1 MTYIIGSDKNK
12 KKPEDELGIGESLIK
27 RSKSQETGMDLAG
40 MFDESKLKRY
50 KEAMEKKAIL
60 LDKEDK
66 DGVDYTHMD
75 FVLSTGCGFFE
86 GMSNLQAIQLFWKAF
101 YPYLKNLMESYEGFY
116 ERFRDMI
123 DDQEEVLRN
132 HAELDYK
139 YKWTV
144 EYLKSIGYKD
154 KYNAFVRQQI
164 AEIKKTHKGKT
175 KEVPSNEL
183 PDLII
188 D

>member
-1 MTYIIGSDKNK
+1 MTYIIGSEKNK
-12 KKPEDELGIGESLIK
+12 KRAEDALGMEDKLVH
-27 RSKSQETGMDLAG
+27 RSKSSETGMDLTG
-40 MFDESKLKRY
+40 MFDESKIKRY

-66 DGVDYTHMD
+66 DGIDYTHMD
-75 FVLSTGCGFFE
+75 FVLSTGCGFFR

-101 YPYLKNLMESYEGFY
+101 YPYLKNIIENYENFY
-116 ERFRDMI
+116 DRFRDMI

-132 HAELDYK
+132 HAELDHK

-144 EYLKSIGYKD
+144 EYIKSAGLTE
-154 KYNAFVRQQI
+154 KYNKFIRHQI
-164 AEIKKTHKGKT
+164 SEMRKGKENQ
-175 KEVPSNEL
+175 KVMPSEEL